1 MYEVER
7 FIEEAYQIAGR
18 AYATYFQVQFIT
30 VNIDSIDLLVV
41 QNAEINY
48 IRGTKSQKTK
58 QKQREH
64 NKQLKGNKNGKKKMT
79 KMRSSCIGLV
89 RYGEVKQDRIRKTCN
104 LICKRAD
111 IHQRGIRLIV

>member
-64 NKQLKGNKNGKKKMT
+64 NKQLKGNKNGKKKND
-79 KMRSSCIGLV
+79 KNAFKLHWLSEVWRS
-89 RYGEVKQDRIRKTCN
+89 KTGS
-104 LICKRAD
+104 D
-111 IHQRGIRLIV
+111 S